1 MFFLFK
7 QKTAYEMRIS
17 DWSSDVCSSDQTWS
31 GQSASLLFRVQRCDE
46 RLIAVFGS
54 SAAFTGNQRVPQ
66 NLQLAFGSLKQTQP
80 GSDNFA
86 GRAVPAAVYLACDE
100 LIEMITQADARVPGH
115 GASFVC
121 TKFWRSEEHTS
132 ELQSLM
138 RISYAVFC

>member
-1 MFFLFK
+1 MIRRPPRSTRTDTLFPY
-7 QKTAYEMRIS
+7 T
-17 DWSSDVCSSDQTWS
+17 T
-31 GQSASLLFRVQRCDE
+31 LFRSDE

-121 TKFWRSEEHTS
+121 TKFWYKAPHMS
-132 ELQSLM
+132 
-138 RISYAVFC
+138 ISP

>member
-31 GQSASLLFRVQRCDE
+31 GQSASLLFRVQLCDE

-86 GRAVPAAVYLACDE
+86 GRAVPA
-100 LIEMITQADARVPGH
+100 
-115 GASFVC
+115 
-121 TKFWRSEEHTS
+121 RSEEHTS

-138 RISYAVFC
+138 RISYAVFCLKKKIYKHQKTQQH

>member
-1 MFFLFK
+1 
-7 QKTAYEMRIS
+7 MRIS
-17 DWSSDVCSSDQTWS
+17 DWSSDVCSSDL
-31 GQSASLLFRVQRCDE
+31 SASLLFRVQLCDE

-115 GASFVC
+115 GASFVF
-121 TKFWRSEEHTS
+121 TTFWSKSTEERS
-132 ELQSLM
+132 
-138 RISYAVFC
+138 VGKGCV

>member
-1 MFFLFK
+1 MLF
-7 QKTAYEMRIS
+7 IS
-17 DWSSDVCSSDQTWS
+17 FCS
-31 GQSASLLFRVQRCDE
+31 A
-46 RLIAVFGS
+46 
-54 SAAFTGNQRVPQ
+54 AAFTGNQRVPQ

-121 TKFWRSEEHTS
+121 PKFWYKAPHMSITPSVGATPPTPTPHPRRRSELPPRQPANPGLAFPKHRS
-132 ELQSLM
+132 SLHFTT
-138 RISYAVFC
+138 A